1 MPFFGIYFR
10 FLPHT
15 YGMNSE
21 NRQAKPS
28 GIVLSPTEAEEYC
41 EFKRQKR
48 IAEVAAALSK
58 ANIYAAQRDAVSGE
72 QRKAAE
78 SAKRVKAASVQVN
91 PVYVSSM
98 KSLLGVSGPEV
109 DCVVGGTGE
118 TLPKAKAYEAK
129 LAVKSGAKEITL
141 ILCGS
146 LLRSGRTG
154 DIKRE
159 IKRVCRAARK
169 AVVKVAADSS
179 FTYADFLRAG
189 RLAADC
195 GAKFLSVRFFPDCGR
210 LKRDLHD
217 VCMLEVTEVET
228 ASDYKA
234 LIAAGVERIG
244 TSHAEEIYS
253 ELMKE
258 AENLS
263 FAVDFTDSVTVSVP
277 PKAAAAP
284 PVSETSEKSET
295 AVAAESSEPS
305 KQGEKPKAEQMSVLN
320 DKKMLD
326 GALLK

>member
-1 MPFFGIYFR
+1 
-10 FLPHT
+10 
-15 YGMNSE
+15 MNSE

-169 AVVKVAADSS
+169 AVVKVD
-179 FTYADFLRAG
+179 ADFLRAG

>member
-1 MPFFGIYFR
+1 
-10 FLPHT
+10 
-15 YGMNSE
+15 MNSE

-109 DCVVGGTGE
+109 DCIVGGTGE

-129 LAVKSGAKEITL
+129 LAVRSGAKEITL

-154 DIKRE
+154 DIKR
-159 IKRVCRAARK
+159 
-169 AVVKVAADSS
+169 
-179 FTYADFLRAG
+179 
-189 RLAADC
+189 
-195 GAKFLSVRFFPDCGR
+195 
-210 LKRDLHD
+210 
-217 VCMLEVTEVET
+217 
-228 ASDYKA
+228 
-234 LIAAGVERIG
+234 
-244 TSHAEEIYS
+244 
-253 ELMKE
+253 
-258 AENLS
+258 
-263 FAVDFTDSVTVSVP
+263 
-277 PKAAAAP
+277 
-284 PVSETSEKSET
+284 
-295 AVAAESSEPS
+295 
-305 KQGEKPKAEQMSVLN
+305 
-320 DKKMLD
+320 
-326 GALLK
+326 

>member
-1 MPFFGIYFR
+1 
-10 FLPHT
+10 
-15 YGMNSE
+15 MNSE

-195 GAKFLSVRFFPDCGR
+195 GVSFGPVFSR
-210 LKRDLHD
+210 LREIEEGSARRLH
-217 VCMLEVTEVET
+217 
-228 ASDYKA
+228 AGSD
-234 LIAAGVERIG
+234 GG
-244 TSHAEEIYS
+244 
-253 ELMKE
+253 
-258 AENLS
+258 
-263 FAVDFTDSVTVSVP
+263 
-277 PKAAAAP
+277 
-284 PVSETSEKSET
+284 
-295 AVAAESSEPS
+295 
-305 KQGEKPKAEQMSVLN
+305 G
-320 DKKMLD
+320 D
-326 GALLK
+326 GLGL